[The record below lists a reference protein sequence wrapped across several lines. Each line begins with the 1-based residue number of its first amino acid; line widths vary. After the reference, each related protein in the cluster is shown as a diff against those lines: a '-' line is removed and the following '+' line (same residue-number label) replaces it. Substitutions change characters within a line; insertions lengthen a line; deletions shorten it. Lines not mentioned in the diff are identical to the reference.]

1 MSASGCGRVS
11 GNRQGEKAD
20 EKDWETGLADNRDLR
35 RERKQIAE
43 KYARQGKNDM
53 NTPVL
58 ETERLILRKFTEK
71 DMEALFLV
79 LRDEKANRFLPWF
92 PVKNMEETR
101 KFYEERYAAKY
112 RQPQAYAYAVC
123 LKSDNVPIGYM
134 KVDMEEHHDFGYG
147 LRKEFWHRGIA
158 REAGRAVIGQVEKDG
173 LPYVTATHDVR
184 NPRSGRV
191 MEALGMSYRYSY
203 EEMWQPKNFPVTFRL
218 YQLNFDGNEGFV
230 YKKYWNMSSNHFVE
244 ELPFCRMARIP

>member
-1 MSASGCGRVS
+1 MFASGCGRVS

-20 EKDWETGLADNRDLR
+20 EKDRETGLADNRDLQ

-191 MEALGMSYRYSY
+191 MEALGMR
-203 EEMWQPKNFPVTFRL
+203 
-218 YQLNFDGNEGFV
+218 
-230 YKKYWNMSSNHFVE
+230 
-244 ELPFCRMARIP
+244 